1 MPQYKNYEIQFDES
15 IEWDYDN
22 IKVCLADFD
31 CLCVFINNASKHTV
45 IIKAYRPYNIIGIL
59 NVLYDIYIVDM
70 KYREFNVSKWKK
82 YQQNNPVLKFTIPV
96 NIYPFQ
102 KNQST
107 LLYEV
112 PI

>member
-70 KYREFNVSKWKK
+70 KY
-82 YQQNNPVLKFTIPV
+82 PVLKFTIPV